1 MTFVCLDIFSWLSVL
16 AVLTIEF
23 ARTIAL
29 ALTIGD
35 FVMKFMNRWVA
46 PMMKATPP
54 KDYRVSLIFFNHDI

>member
-46 PMMKATPP
+46 PIIMKATP